1 MRKIMVLGLLILS
14 MLTITGCVDSDS
26 SKNENKGK
34 DILDNITLKLIQHS
48 YISHVQ
54 DVGYY
59 FKNNELATTELTYQK
74 GTYLDSTMIDSLYR
88 KVDYI
93 VPKLNGDGYWSF
105 TFFTKDFDQKTGLSS
120 NYLTE
125 QTLEE
130 DMTIHF
136 AIYG

>member
-1 MRKIMVLGLLILS
+1 MRKIMVLGLLTLS

>member
-1 MRKIMVLGLLILS
+1 MRKIMVLGLLTLS

-26 SKNENKGK
+26 SKNENNGN
-34 DILDNITLKLIQHS
+34 DVPNNITLKFIQHS
-48 YISHVQ
+48 YVGDAQ
-54 DVGYY
+54 EVGYY
-59 FKNNELATTELTYQK
+59 FRNDELATTELTYQK
-74 GTYLDSTMIDSLYR
+74 GTYLDSTMIDSLYG
-88 KVDYI
+88 KINHI
-93 VPKLNGDGYWSF
+93 VPKLNGDGYYSF

-120 NYLTE
+120 NFLKE

>member
-1 MRKIMVLGLLILS
+1 MRKIMVLGLLTLS

-26 SKNENKGK
+26 SKNENMGK